1 VKPLDELLDLE
12 EVGPDVWRGWTPEN
26 SGRPD
31 IFGGQVAAQALRAA
45 TYTVEPAHLA
55 NSVHCSFLRRGR
67 PDLPLDAH
75 VERLR
80 AGRTYTS
87 RRVEVLQDDKVIFTM
102 VASFH
107 LPEPGPE
114 VDLTAP
120 ATVPGPDEIASMPGM
135 GQWQPSVE
143 MRMVVG
149 EGPEVRWWGRVRS
162 PFPSDPALHLCG
174 LLYASD
180 LHAGGAAMAAVGAP
194 MMPPTPGSPVRRAGA
209 FGSLDHCLWFHR
221 LPRVDEWF
229 FCQVHALQVRDS
241 RGLVLGTMF
250 DERGRHLASFTQ
262 EMFLKLGD

>member
-1 VKPLDELLDLE
+1 MTTLEDILDLE
-12 EVGPDVWRGWTPEN
+12 EVVRDVWRGQTPEN

-45 TYTVEPAHLA
+45 THTVDPTHLA

-75 VERLR
+75 VVRLR
-80 AGRTYTS
+80 AGRTYSS
-87 RRVEVLQDDKVIFTM
+87 RRVEIYQDGKVIFTM

-107 LPEPGPE
+107 LPEPGPD
-114 VDLTAP
+114 VPFSVLP
-120 ATVPGPDEIASMPGM
+120 AVPRPDELPAPSGM
-135 GQWQPSVE
+135 GQWSPSVE
-143 MRMVVG
+143 SRMVVT
-149 EGPEVRWWGRVRS
+149 ESPEVRWWGRVAS

-180 LHAGGAAMAAVGAP
+180 LYAGGAAMAAVDVP
-194 MMPPTPGSPVRRAGA
+194 IMPSSVEGGQRTGT

-221 LPRVDEWF
+221 VPRVDEWF
-229 FCQVHALQVRDS
+229 FCEVRALQVRDS

-250 DERGRHLASFTQ
+250 DEDGHHLATFTQ
-262 EMFLKLGD
+262 EMFLKLTG